1 VSSMTMME
9 DDEHPHQFSSISK
22 LHNNG
27 PTTTSVHD
35 LLECPVCTNSMYPP
49 IHQVSYPIHFAFWVC
64 FQKLL
69 DLVVLCFFP
78 YTFCL
83 CDFLMP
89 IFTFLL
95 SFGPIK
101 EEFLMG
107 MSGMEGFGLFC
118 DIILTS
124 FDQGHVQLLLGTFPP
139 F

>member
-1 VSSMTMME
+1 MESSSIESSTVSSMTMME

-49 IHQVSYPIHFAFWVC
+49 IHQVSYLIHFSFSVC

-83 CDFLMP
+83 CDLLMP
-89 IFTFLL
+89 IFTFLF

-101 EEFLMG
+101 EGFFFFNG
-107 MSGMEGFGLFC
+107 YVQYGGFGLF
-118 DIILTS
+118 L
-124 FDQGHVQLLLGTFPP
+124 
-139 F
+139 